1 MIGDVTH
8 ILHGGILDLMTMF
21 RNEARDML
29 FFCFVMSE
37 IGFRNGATEFG
48 TTRGAFDFLFATPIF
63 TIARP

>member
-1 MIGDVTH
+1 
-8 ILHGGILDLMTMF
+8 MF